1 MGSLVGQLALTP
13 KNGYKIWE
21 DPSFIK
27 WRKRDAHVPMHC
39 HESIEGRLCY
49 LSFSYYYDVTFG
61 LESVYDLRRGILFYN
76 NH

>member
-13 KNGYKIWE
+13 KNGHKIWE

-39 HESIEGRLCY
+39 HESIEGWLCSLVLHYSEVAFRLEY
-49 LSFSYYYDVTFG
+49 ML
-61 LESVYDLRRGILFYN
+61 
-76 NH
+76 